1 MNMKKLFL
9 TALLAVAMTAT
20 SAQKPFKVYCLVSY
34 HLPEGYMYI
43 DFGLKEKVNL
53 TCVPKESAIVDENG
67 KKIVSSS
74 HVATLNLM
82 SSLGWKVEENMST
95 RLNSVID
102 PASSARYMPTVSWYM
117 SKEVNSIEELT
128 TGLATAGEWE
138 RLNK

>member
-9 TALLAVAMTAT
+9 TVLLAVAMTAA
-20 SAQKPFKVYCLVSY
+20 SAQKPFKVYCLVCY

-53 TCVPKESAIVDENG
+53 TTTNKESAVVDANG

-82 SSLGWKVEENMST
+82 SSLGWVVEENMSA
-95 RLNSVID
+95 RLGPVAETNQYY
-102 PASSARYMPTVSWYM
+102 RTVCWYM
-117 SKEVNSIEELT
+117 SKEVNSVDELT
-128 TGLATAGEWE
+128 TGIMTAGEWE
-138 RLNK
+138 RLHK